1 MKFFHLS
8 DLHIGLKLMNRDLR
22 EDQEYILA
30 EVVEAAAQE
39 KPDAIV
45 IAGDIYDKAVPS
57 AEAVEIFDRF
67 LGELTEAVPSAVIMM
82 ISGNH
87 DSAERIA
94 FGSQIMSSSGIC
106 MTPVY
111 DGKTEKYCL
120 TDSYGE
126 VWIHLLPFV
135 RPATVRHGL
144 EGEEEVDEIRTYQE
158 AVQAA
163 VAHME
168 IDKRHRNVLIAH
180 QFVVGAMRCDSE
192 EISVGGIDQ
201 VEADVFRDFDYV
213 ALGHIHSPQNV
224 GSEHIRYCGTPLKY
238 SFSEAGQ
245 QKSATVVELLEK
257 GNLKIREIPLKP
269 QRDMRK
275 LKGTYM
281 EITSLSGYQD
291 TNTEDYVQIT
301 LTDEED
307 IVNGMQKLRTIYP
320 NLMRLEYDNRRT
332 RENQEIAGTETVK
345 RKSELEYFEEFFE
358 LQNNQPMNEEQR
370 KYSEDLIRKIQEVK

>member
-1 MKFFHLS
+1 MKLIHLS
-8 DLHIGLKLMNRDLR
+8 DLHLGKRVNEFSMI
-22 EDQEYILA
+22 EDQKYILN
-30 EVVEAAAQE
+30 EILRIIDKEA
-39 KPDAIV
+39 PDGV
-45 IAGDIYDKAVPS
+45 LLAGDLYDRPIPS
-57 AEAVEIFDRF
+57 AEAVQLFDRF
-67 LGELTEAVPSAVIMM
+67 LTQLAERKIPVYA

-168 IDKRHRNVLIAH
+168 IDKRYRNVLIAH

-201 VEADVFRDFDYV
+201 VEADVFRD
-213 ALGHIHSPQNV
+213 
-224 GSEHIRYCGTPLKY
+224 
-238 SFSEAGQ
+238 
-245 QKSATVVELLEK
+245 
-257 GNLKIREIPLKP
+257 
-269 QRDMRK
+269 
-275 LKGTYM
+275 
-281 EITSLSGYQD
+281 
-291 TNTEDYVQIT
+291 
-301 LTDEED
+301 
-307 IVNGMQKLRTIYP
+307 
-320 NLMRLEYDNRRT
+320 
-332 RENQEIAGTETVK
+332 
-345 RKSELEYFEEFFE
+345 
-358 LQNNQPMNEEQR
+358 
-370 KYSEDLIRKIQEVK
+370 

>member
-1 MKFFHLS
+1 
-8 DLHIGLKLMNRDLR
+8 
-22 EDQEYILA
+22 
-30 EVVEAAAQE
+30 
-39 KPDAIV
+39 
-45 IAGDIYDKAVPS
+45 
-57 AEAVEIFDRF
+57 
-67 LGELTEAVPSAVIMM
+67 
-82 ISGNH
+82 
-87 DSAERIA
+87 
-94 FGSQIMSSSGIC
+94 MS
-106 MTPVY
+106 PVY

-168 IDKRHRNVLIAH
+168 IDKRYRNVLIAH

-238 SFSEAGQ
+238 SFPRQDSR
-245 QKSATVVELLEK
+245 
-257 GNLKIREIPLKP
+257 NL
-269 QRDMRK
+269 
-275 LKGTYM
+275 
-281 EITSLSGYQD
+281 
-291 TNTEDYVQIT
+291 
-301 LTDEED
+301 
-307 IVNGMQKLRTIYP
+307 
-320 NLMRLEYDNRRT
+320 
-332 RENQEIAGTETVK
+332 
-345 RKSELEYFEEFFE
+345 
-358 LQNNQPMNEEQR
+358 
-370 KYSEDLIRKIQEVK
+370 

>member
-1 MKFFHLS
+1 
-8 DLHIGLKLMNRDLR
+8 
-22 EDQEYILA
+22 
-30 EVVEAAAQE
+30 
-39 KPDAIV
+39 
-45 IAGDIYDKAVPS
+45 
-57 AEAVEIFDRF
+57 
-67 LGELTEAVPSAVIMM
+67 
-82 ISGNH
+82 
-87 DSAERIA
+87 
-94 FGSQIMSSSGIC
+94 MS
-106 MTPVY
+106 PVY

-168 IDKRHRNVLIAH
+168 IDKRYRNVLIAH

-245 QKSATVVELLEK
+245 QKSVTVVELLGKKESQDQGDSAEASSGYAK
-257 GNLKIREIPLKP
+257 TERHIHG
-269 QRDMRK
+269 DH
-275 LKGTYM
+275 
-281 EITSLSGYQD
+281 ITVQLSGHKHRGLCAD
-291 TNTEDYVQIT
+291 HAD
-301 LTDEED
+301 
-307 IVNGMQKLRTIYP
+307 
-320 NLMRLEYDNRRT
+320 
-332 RENQEIAGTETVK
+332 
-345 RKSELEYFEEFFE
+345 
-358 LQNNQPMNEEQR
+358 
-370 KYSEDLIRKIQEVK
+370 

>member
-1 MKFFHLS
+1 MKLIHLS
-8 DLHIGLKLMNRDLR
+8 DLHLGKRVNEFSMI
-22 EDQEYILA
+22 EDQKYILN
-30 EVVEAAAQE
+30 EILRIIDEEA
-39 KPDAIV
+39 PDGILL
-45 IAGDIYDKAVPS
+45 AGDLYDRPVPS
-57 AEAVEIFDRF
+57 AEAVQRFDRF
-67 LGELTEAVPSAVIMM
+67 LTRLAKRKLPVYA

-106 MTPVY
+106 MSPVY

-120 TDSYGE
+120 MDSYGE

-213 ALGHIHSPQNV
+213 ALGHIHRPQKM
-224 GSEHIRYCGTPLKY
+224 GRETLRYSGTPLKY
-238 SFSEAGQ
+238 SFSEADHK
-245 QKSATVVELLEK
+245 KSVTIVELLEK
-257 GNLKIREIPLKP
+257 GNVRVSTVPLIPR
-269 QRDMRK
+269 RDMRK
-275 LKGTYM
+275 LRGTYM
-281 EITSLSGYQD
+281 DVTAKDHYTAE
-291 TNTEDYVQIT
+291 NKMDYLQIT

-307 IVNGMQKLRTIYP
+307 VPGALQKLRTVYP
-320 NLMRLEYDNRRT
+320 NLMRLEYDNKRT
-332 RENQEIAGTETVK
+332 RENREVQAVEAQEQ
-345 RKSELEYFEEFFE
+345 KSELQLFEEFYE
-358 LQNNQPMNEEQR
+358 LLNNEPMKEEQTEFVE
-370 KYSEDLIRKIQEVK
+370 KLIQDLKEVRV